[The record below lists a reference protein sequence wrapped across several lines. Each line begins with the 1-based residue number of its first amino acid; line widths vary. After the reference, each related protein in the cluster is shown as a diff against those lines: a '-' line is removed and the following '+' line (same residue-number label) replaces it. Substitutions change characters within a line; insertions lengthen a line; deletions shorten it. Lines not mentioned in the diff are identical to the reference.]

1 MADVM
6 DSLEDIIERS
16 QIDELAS
23 KRFNDEGDN
32 ADTRRG
38 GGGGGGGDNNAHN
51 SDYDSEDN
59 GNEHEELRRE
69 LGLIFGDDDEE
80 NEDDGISGDDTGHN
94 AHEDYLEEARHE
106 NEAHIDARTKSTWS
120 AVART
125 MDANNSKRRR
135 AQTESEEE
143 EANGISLDE
152 SSDDRRRASN
162 LRVVSAT
169 GKDMGNYMPKTSLT
183 LEEAYR
189 RVNPL
194 PKPPEAM
201 TKRREPPPKSGGVS
215 KSSEKSARLQHDE
228 DAADGGDNNENN
240 EETDSLFKV
249 CGVQMT
255 AEIRSKLQ
263 LLSGKKRSRDDE
275 NYTESSS
282 TDPFHNHSHKR
293 SFIDEDMTSPESDLE
308 YMRIQFADMLNDSN
322 ITAEQMR
329 DTFCPLCGFG
339 NLANEGTVIAGVYS
353 QTNDMARMGAQG
365 DHATMALIISEFW
378 NSNLY
383 RPMRKMGK
391 RCMPF
396 TYSMAF
402 NHLHQPHRLE
412 PANDHQKDIRRII
425 MKQDILDNMI
435 FQVEPLSGKLMYDP
449 KAFSMSMACTRS
461 KNILR
466 KTQPEKMAFY
476 SAPNDKL
483 VTDLASHNV
492 NPFRNVSLSYR
503 QAPSAPGVRQ
513 SGNGKTG
520 STSLGGRRK

>member
-1 MADVM
+1 MK
-6 DSLEDIIERS
+6 R
-16 QIDELAS
+16 LALIVS
-23 KRFNDEGDN
+23 AIAMTATAYAQDATEFKNSGEFRARYENYFNKSGQ
-32 ADTRRG
+32 
-38 GGGGGGGDNNAHN
+38 
-51 SDYDSEDN
+51 DN
-59 GNEHEELRRE
+59 GQ
-69 LGLIFGDDDEE
+69 G
-80 NEDDGISGDDTGHN
+80 
-94 AHEDYLEEARHE
+94 
-106 NEAHIDARTKSTWS
+106 EAHVDARTKSTWS

-135 AQTESEEE
+135 AQDDSED
-143 EANGISLDE
+143 EADGISLDE

-169 GKDMGNYMPKTSLT
+169 GKDMGNYMPKTALT

-189 RVNPL
+189 RVNPM

-201 TKRREPPPKSGGVS
+201 TKRREPVPKSGGVS

-228 DAADGGDNNENN
+228 DGAADGDNNENN

-263 LLSGKKRSRDDE
+263 LLSGKKRSREDE
-275 NYTESSS
+275 DYTESSS
-282 TDPFHNHSHKR
+282 TDPAHNHAHKR
-293 SFIDEDMTSPESDLE
+293 SFIDEDITSSESDLE
-308 YMRIQFADMLNDSN
+308 YMRLHFADMLNDSN

-339 NLANEGTVIAGVYS
+339 NLANEDAAIAGVYS
-353 QTNDMARMGAQG
+353 QTNDMARTGAQG

-396 TYSMAF
+396 TYAMAF
-402 NHLHQPHRLE
+402 NHMHMPHRLE
-412 PANDHQKDIRRII
+412 ASNDHQKDIRRII

-435 FQVEPLSGKLMYDP
+435 FQVEPLSGRLMYDP

-476 SAPNDKL
+476 SAQNDKL